1 MKNNLLKIAAVAVA
15 SATVVLGASSAAFAA
30 GGKHDGSHAGTH
42 VGKGTHA
49 GTHAGKGTHKG
60 SHGAGK
66 HGGTTTTTVAS

>member
-30 GGKHDGSHAGTH
+30 GGKHHGS
-42 VGKGTHA
+42 HA

-66 HGGTTTTTVAS
+66 HGGTTTTVAS

>member
-30 GGKHDGSHAGTH
+30 GGKHGGTH